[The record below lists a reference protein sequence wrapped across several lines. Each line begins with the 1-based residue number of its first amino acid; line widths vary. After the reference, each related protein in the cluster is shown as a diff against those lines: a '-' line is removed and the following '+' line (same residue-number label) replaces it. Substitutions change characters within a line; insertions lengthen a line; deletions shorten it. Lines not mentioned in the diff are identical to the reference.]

1 MVAALVDFKSR
12 SPRSARR
19 MEPIQTYCIEQL
31 DARGLAGC
39 DIEKTVRVAYKR
51 KAWDV
56 VKLGP
61 DNRPQLA
68 ITCRSIISNHGGT
81 VPNRIDDLLGEGVSL
96 HRAFPNAVAGYLL
109 VMSLR
114 DERREAGSAP
124 PARDWFAQL
133 VASVT
138 RVGGRGSPQ
147 DLPERFEA
155 IACLL
160 LTSTLIPTSWLTSS
174 SIRPTRT
181 TGTTTSSSMCSWAS
195 TRSASRREVASWQG
209 SRARRLGR
217 RSSARPLRLDAT
229 SSASVRRCPRIR
241 RRSPR

>member
-1 MVAALVDFKSR
+1 MIDALVDFKSR

-19 MEPIQTYCIEQL
+19 MEPIQNYCVTQ
-31 DARGLAGC
+31 LAGRGV
-39 DIEKTVRVAYKR
+39 DSEIERTIRVAYKR

-56 VKLGP
+56 VTLGE
-61 DNRPQLA
+61 DGRPQLA

-114 DERREAGSAP
+114 DERRPVGSAV
-124 PARDWFAQL
+124 PARDWFAKL

-138 RVGGRGSPQ
+138 RVGGRGSAQ

-155 IACLL
+155 ISCLL
-160 LTSTLIPTSWLTSS
+160 
-174 SIRPTRT
+174 
-181 TGTTTSSSMCSWAS
+181 
-195 TRSASRREVASWQG
+195 VDF
-209 SRARRLGR
+209 
-217 RSSARPLRLDAT
+217 DAT
-229 SSASVRRCPRIR
+229 PYELVDAIVYPADADNRDYYEFFDVLAGEHSERFA
-241 RRSPR
+241 

>member
-1 MVAALVDFKSR
+1 MRALDANMVAALVDFKSR

-160 LTSTLIPTSWLTSS
+160 IDF
-174 SIRPTRT
+174 
-181 TGTTTSSSMCSWAS
+181 
-195 TRSASRREVASWQG
+195 
-209 SRARRLGR
+209 
-217 RSSARPLRLDAT
+217 DADPHELVDVIVYPADKDNRDYYEFFDVLVGEHAERFT
-229 SSASVRRCPRIR
+229 
-241 RRSPR
+241 

>member
-1 MVAALVDFKSR
+1 MVNALIDFKAR
-12 SPRSARR
+12 SPQSANR
-19 MEPIQTYCIEQL
+19 MIAIQNYCVAELATRGVSADVEQV
-31 DARGLAGC
+31 
-39 DIEKTVRVAYKR
+39 VRVAYKR

-56 VKLGP
+56 VTVGP
-61 DNRPQLA
+61 DKRPQLA

-114 DERREAGSAP
+114 DERRKAGAAP
-124 PARDWFAQL
+124 PARNWFAEL

-155 IACLL
+155 ITCLL
-160 LTSTLIPTSWLTSS
+160 VDFDVTPFNL
-174 SIRPTRT
+174 
-181 TGTTTSSSMCSWAS
+181 
-195 TRSASRREVASWQG
+195 V
-209 SRARRLGR
+209 
-217 RSSARPLRLDAT
+217 DAIVYPADKDNRDYLEFFNVLAGEHAERFT
-229 SSASVRRCPRIR
+229 
-241 RRSPR
+241 